1 MRIEDLEYF
10 SQICRFGS
18 ISKAAE
24 ANYMLR
30 QTMSSIVNSLENELG
45 VPLLDRSNSGCRPT
59 KQGAKV
65 LEQTKIILD
74 AYRSMLQLKAN
85 EEAISGEVLIGLP
98 NSFNKKM
105 ISSIFLECIQTY
117 PHMHIVPT
125 ISRPGHSENLIDL
138 LCNKEIRLLYIILAA
153 NKIYDCYQRFSKYYQ
168 MDIFKEEDIS
178 FIIHKSHYLANYPAI
193 TPDLL
198 KEQTLIFTF
207 DDTYMRKIFENI
219 CGGTIFAPDFNSAFY
234 LLTTGAYGFPMPQ
247 SVLLDYDRNNY
258 VSLPFSWDISD
269 QHQYVL
275 LYPKEKYINNV
286 ESAFVKIFKKH
297 AHLFYGVQ

>member
-30 QTMSSIVNSLENELG
+30 QTMSSIVNSLENEIG

-59 KQGAKV
+59 KQGYMV

-74 AYRSMLQLKAN
+74 AYHNMLQLRAN
-85 EEAISGEVLIGLP
+85 EEAISGELLIGLP

-117 PHMHIVPT
+117 PNMHIVPT
-125 ISRPGHSENLIDL
+125 ISRPGHSESLIDL

-153 NKIYDCYQRFSKYYQ
+153 NKIYDCYQSISKYYQ
-168 MDIFKEEDIS
+168 MDIFKEENIS
-178 FIIHKSHYLANYPAI
+178 FIVHKNHYLANLPAI
-193 TPDLL
+193 TPDML

-207 DDTYMRKIFENI
+207 DDINMRKIFENI

-258 VSLPFSWDISD
+258 VALPFSWHVSD
-269 QHQYVL
+269 QHQYAL
-275 LYPKEKYINNV
+275 LYPKEKYITNV

-297 AHLFYGVQ
+297 AKLFYDMQ